1 MMHSPINE
9 ESGCMLHKYMLG
21 VIIYDKPED
30 QWSSKGSPDI
40 DIWAYKEHK
49 KQISQI

>member
-1 MMHSPINE
+1 
-9 ESGCMLHKYMLG
+9 MLQKYMYMLG

-30 QWSSKGSPDI
+30 QWSRKRSFDI

-49 KQISQI
+49 KENSQI